1 MEVDNEEGTC
11 WFCGTRPAGG
21 MYVDHVVWVRAPADY
36 QGGSGTT
43 VWDERGV
50 MVGRCEICRDR
61 HARLDVLTK
70 VLWGMAA
77 LGLVGYLFV
86 DDQWDR
92 TATPF
97 YVAAGL
103 VGTVVAT
110 RMLVS
115 AFYRLCHTRA
125 RSAANKHPEVG
136 QFLRRGAKLG
146 RARKSQ

>member
-1 MEVDNEEGTC
+1 MDIDDEEDPC
-11 WFCGTRPAGG
+11 WFCNKRPAGG

-36 QGGSGTT
+36 QGGSRTT
-43 VWDERGV
+43 VWDERSV
-50 MVGRCEICRDR
+50 MVGRCETCRDR

-70 VLWGMAA
+70 VLWGLAA

-97 YVAAGL
+97 YVTAGL
-103 VGTVVAT
+103 VGAVIAT

-115 AFYRLCHTRA
+115 AFYRLRHTRA

-136 QFLRRGAKLG
+136 KFLKRGARLG
-146 RARKSQ
+146 RAPQSQ